1 VKQLNTRPVLLIYTC
16 KKRLGRPWVTEI
28 TAALVHAATS
38 IADKD
43 LFLPQIPDAMTA
55 LENAAKIIKEGGV
68 VAFPTETVYGLGAN
82 ALNPMAVARIFEVK
96 QRPSFDPLI
105 VHIADLPQLEELST
119 SRDPRIGKLAEAFW
133 PGPLTLILPK
143 TDLVP
148 DIVTSGLPTVG
159 IRMPDHPL
167 ALGLIRASGCPIAA
181 PSANKFGRLS
191 PTRAAHVER
200 HLPEVDF
207 VLDGGTTRVG
217 LESTIVRLE
226 PDGFVVLRPG
236 GITRE
241 DLSAVLPESAITV
254 EAGGPEAPGM
264 LDSHYSPSKPF
275 YLYRPEILRRI
286 DPLKAGFISFKGEM
300 PASFLQTRT
309 LSPKG
314 DLKEY
319 ATKIFSALHELQES
333 NVEVILAEPLPETGI
348 GIAIMD
354 RLRKAAHPWL

>member
-1 VKQLNTRPVLLIYTC
+1 MECEVYAPAIPN
-16 KKRLGRPWVTEI
+16 
-28 TAALVHAATS
+28 
-38 IADKD
+38 KD
-43 LFLPQIPDAMTA
+43 LFLPKIPDSMTA
-55 LENAAKIIKEGGV
+55 LETAAKIIIEGGV

-82 ALNPMAVARIFEVK
+82 ALDPMAVARIFEVK
-96 QRPSFDPLI
+96 ERPSFDPLI
-105 VHIADLPQLEELST
+105 VHIADLEQLQVLST
-119 SRDPRIGKLAEAFW
+119 SEDPRIGKLAEAFW

-143 TDLVP
+143 TDRVP

-159 IRMPDHPL
+159 IRMPDHPM
-167 ALGLIRASGCPIAA
+167 ALELIRESGCPLAA

-200 HLPEVDF
+200 HLPEVDYI
-207 VLDGGTTRVG
+207 LDGGTTRVG

-226 PDGFVVLRPG
+226 SDGFLILRPG

-241 DLSAVLPESAITV
+241 DLVAVLPESAKTV
-254 EAGGPEAPGM
+254 EAGSPEAPGM

-275 YLYRPEILRRI
+275 YLYRPEILNTI
-286 DPLKAGFISFKGEM
+286 EPSKAGFISFKGEM
-300 PASFLQTRT
+300 PGDFLETRI

-333 NVEVILAEPLPETGI
+333 EVDVILAEAIPETGI

-354 RLRKAAHPWL
+354 RLRKAAHPWQ

>member
-1 VKQLNTRPVLLIYTC
+1 
-16 KKRLGRPWVTEI
+16 
-28 TAALVHAATS
+28 
-38 IADKD
+38 
-43 LFLPQIPDAMTA
+43 MTA
-55 LENAAKIIKEGGV
+55 LETAAKIIIEGGV

-82 ALNPMAVARIFEVK
+82 ALDPMAVARIFEVK
-96 QRPSFDPLI
+96 ERPSFDPLI
-105 VHIADLPQLEELST
+105 VHIADLEQLQVLST
-119 SRDPRIGKLAEAFW
+119 SEDPRIGKLAEAFW

-143 TDLVP
+143 TDRVP

-159 IRMPDHPL
+159 IRMPDHPM
-167 ALGLIRASGCPIAA
+167 ALELIRESGCPLAA

-200 HLPEVDF
+200 HLPEVDYI
-207 VLDGGTTRVG
+207 LDGGTTRVG

-226 PDGFVVLRPG
+226 SDGFLILRPG

-241 DLSAVLPESAITV
+241 DLVAVLPESAKTV
-254 EAGGPEAPGM
+254 EAGSPEAPGM

-275 YLYRPEILRRI
+275 YLYRPEILGRI
-286 DPLKAGFISFKGEM
+286 EPSKAGFISFQGEK
-300 PASFLQTRT
+300 PATFLQMRI

-333 NVEVILAEPLPETGI
+333 EVDVILAEPIPETGI

-354 RLRKAAHPWL
+354 RLRKAAHPWH